1 MLPKPRYYSSPSL
14 ARLDVNTAL
23 KRFALGCDVND
34 VIVRVDPDEDQW
46 FGIVSLNTDDLSVL
60 SLARKYLPEFRVIGE
75 PTRLNSSRASRS
87 LQRTL

>member
-14 ARLDVNTAL
+14 ARMAVKAAV
-23 KRFALGCDVND
+23 KRFTPGCDVND

-46 FGIVSLNTDDLSVL
+46 FGIVSLNTDDVSVL

-75 PTRLNSSRASRS
+75 PTRSDNRRASQS
-87 LQRTL
+87 LQRTV

>member
-14 ARLDVNTAL
+14 ARMAVKAAV
-23 KRFALGCDVND
+23 KRFTLGCDVND

-46 FGIVSLNTDDLSVL
+46 FGIVSLNTDDMSVL
-60 SLARKYLPEFRVIGE
+60 SSARKYQPEFRVIGE
-75 PTRLNSSRASRS
+75 PMRLGKIRTSRS